1 MNLPNPNEFRFM
13 ILGKSTRQSIKNINN
28 VKMRES

>member
-1 MNLPNPNEFRFM
+1 MNLPNPKEFRFM

-28 VKMRES
+28 VKIKES